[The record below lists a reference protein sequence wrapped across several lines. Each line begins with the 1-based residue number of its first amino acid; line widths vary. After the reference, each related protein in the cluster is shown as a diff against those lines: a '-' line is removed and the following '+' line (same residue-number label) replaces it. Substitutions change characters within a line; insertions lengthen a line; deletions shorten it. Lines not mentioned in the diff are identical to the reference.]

1 MLKCKVN
8 IQEAKFVDLNNLS
21 ATELYGHSSIR
32 TIDGDNLQGYLDGFK
47 RNTKSDFVC
56 TQQKGDFVYSYYKNE
71 KRNFIVIVETIDS
84 I

>member
-8 IQEAKFVDLNNLS
+8 IQEAKFVDLSNLS

-47 RNTKSDFVC
+47 RNTKTAFVS
-56 TQQKGDFVYSYYKNE
+56 TQEKDGLVYSYYKNNR
-71 KRNFIVIVETIDS
+71 RNFIVIVETLDS
-84 I
+84 A